1 MKKKI
6 LLILSLLCALFLFCA
21 VGCDSGSSGGKT
33 DDVSQGGSTEGG
45 GSEGGGSTEGGG
57 TTESYTVSL
66 VFDAELGTITLSPAA
81 ENNVYAKG
89 TSVTATVAPLPG
101 RVLSSFE
108 VDGEEKELTGSKYT
122 FTVEKN
128 VTLEAAFENVPM
140 PASILNSLKGK
151 TAFTGD
157 GMETRVYDG
166 YDEYIID
173 FSYDYKVAFDGEL
186 AFRSV
191 YENKMGLYL
200 SNAAYRNVNGKATTY
215 VRKMDGTVTTSATDA
230 DFSAYGNPFDALAAE
245 DFIATGDNG
254 YTIKDAQKARAAARV
269 FSGVD
274 EEIEAF
280 TVFTS
285 EGSVIYLTIDTVEKA
300 HGEGISIDYHYTT
313 SYTFEPAEPMD
324 LEVYTAPFPTTPE
337 HASLK
342 AALESAAAAESYM
355 YHVKEDAESNYYV
368 TKNAIYNDETGAEL
382 GFILYSDNLVHYLGY
397 KTDKEGGKLT
407 VDEVVQVTVDGQQ
420 YSSTSNIDALKPIFS
435 GFAAEMFEPK
445 GEGVFVLREEAYAL
459 LPDVAQCIW
468 SFGDDV
474 TMNFAQSIQIKV
486 ENNTL
491 KEIQI
496 VTKLFMYNTTF
507 VMTYSGWNATKLP
520 YPIEGEEGEG
530 GSQTPDTPKPPVS
543 SDAPYPAKFIG
554 KYAGGTWSG
563 TKYAVE
569 ITNKTITVS
578 AADAPATVTNIGYDA
593 AKGKITLTVNGISCT
608 ISAAGEA
615 SDTVNTITLAA
626 DDNSFSANLERVT
639 EGGGT
644 GTVTIPDTF
653 FGTFEGDDEG
663 KHYVITISASGIEAT
678 VDGEAIP
685 VTVTG
690 YNVRHN
696 ELEIT
701 WNGTAC
707 NMSVELTTVT
717 VNGEDRTYPASVSV
731 MAGDCSVNFTIPVK
745 EGTIPKG
752 DEEETPPAAAGKE
765 KFYGTFEGIYSPY
778 DSDTKTTYRVTISKD
793 GITVS
798 IDGAAATVTE
808 VAYNEKDD
816 EFTFKV
822 NGEDYS
828 ITNNSDG
835 NTVSEIAL
843 FWNNSTSFAYLN
855 RVS

>member
-21 VGCDSGSSGGKT
+21 VGCDSGNSGEKT

-89 TSVTATVAPLPG
+89 TSVTATVSPLPG

-324 LEVYTAPFPTTPE
+324 LQSYTENFTRTSE
-337 HASLK
+337 HDSLE

-486 ENNTL
+486 ENDTL

-496 VTKLFMYNTTF
+496 VTKLFMFETTF
-507 VMTYSGWNATKLP
+507 VMTYSGWNETELP
-520 YPIEGEEGEG
+520 YPIEGESGGG

-554 KYAGGTWSG
+554 KYAGETWSG
-563 TKYAVE
+563 TKCAVE
-569 ITNKTITVS
+569 ITDKTITVS
-578 AADAPATVTNIGYDA
+578 VADAPATVTNIGYDA
-593 AKGKITLTVNGISCT
+593 ASGKITLTVNGT
-608 ISAAGEA
+608 PYKISATGEA
-615 SDTVNTITLAA
+615 SDTVNTITLVA
-626 DDNSFSANLERVT
+626 DDNSFSANLDRIT
-639 EGGGT
+639 EGGT
-644 GTVTIPDTF
+644 GAVTIPDTF

-678 VDGEAIP
+678 VDGETIT

-690 YNVRHN
+690 YNTRYK
-696 ELEIT
+696 ELQIT

-752 DEEETPPAAAGKE
+752 DEEATPPATAAAE
-765 KFYGTFEGIYSPY
+765 KFYGTYEGDGDGKHYV
-778 DSDTKTTYRVTISKD
+778 VTISKD

-798 IDGAAATVTE
+798 IDGTAATVTE
-808 VAYNEKDD
+808 VAYNEGME
-816 EFTFKV
+816 EFTLKV
-822 NGEDYS
+822 NGENYS
-828 ITNNSDG
+828 INANSED
-835 NTVSEIAL
+835 NPVSEIVVW
-843 FWNNSTSFAYLN
+843 FEIWHSVYLN